1 MISRYLKLGIL
12 LIVVGALAAY
22 VLLVVIPKQSYE
34 TARSIGKDFSEA
46 FQFTPEVK
54 VRNTVVLQQ
63 QTPILEL
70 ATLKQQFQH
79 RYNWSNTW
87 MNSTKEIQVDGTF
100 EAKCGFELNEKFS
113 IEIDNKKATVYL
125 PEPKVLSVESFGD
138 MTFRDENGYW
148 NWVNEQ
154 DRSNAVNA
162 FIIDARTYANQSSF
176 VQETK
181 KVTEEK
187 IRDLLSVYVDEV
199 EFVYAEKIPLA
210 PAH

>member
-199 EFVYAEKIPLA
+199 EFVYSEKIPLA

>member
-12 LIVVGALAAY
+12 LVVVGTIAAY
-22 VLLVVIPKQSYE
+22 VLLVVIPKRSYE
-34 TARSIGKDFSEA
+34 TAKSIGKDFSEA

-54 VRNTVVLQQ
+54 VHNTIVLQQ

-79 RYNWSNTW
+79 RYNWTNTW
-87 MNSTKEIQVDGTF
+87 MNSTKEIQIDGTF
-100 EAKCGFELNEKFS
+100 EAKCGFDLNKKFS
-113 IEIDNKKATVYL
+113 IEINNNKAMVYL
-125 PEPKVLSVESFGD
+125 PEPNVLSVEPAGD

-154 DRSNAVNA
+154 DRTNAVNA
-162 FIIDARTYANQSSF
+162 FITDARTYANQASF

-181 KVTEEK
+181 KATEEK
-187 IRDLLSVYVDEV
+187 IRDLLKAYVDEV
-199 EFVYAEKIPLA
+199 EFIYEERIPLA
-210 PAH
+210 PAK

>member
-12 LIVVGALAAY
+12 LIVVGTLAAY